1 MALDFATSYA
11 EIIKFNKN
19 DDGTITVYGKATS
32 DDLDIDQQICD
43 NDWLSK
49 AMPEWFK
56 SGGNIR
62 EQHSSI
68 AAGVAQ
74 ELETKDDGYY
84 VSAHIVDPTSIKK
97 VEAKVLK
104 GFSIGI
110 KGPRVVRD
118 NKAANGRI
126 IDGQIVEVSLVD
138 RPANPTCQ
146 LVLAKSVGGESTLT
160 QVEEMIEKYNENQER
175 DERGRFGS
183 GGGSSSS
190 SASYDTN
197 RYNRDGIQ
205 EQSGEKLN
213 NSQWKELQF
222 EMEHAAQSAR
232 ADHLDSGGKPG
243 KAMDA
248 AVNDAVLEAISNYL
262 NYGRSAN
269 SDTKKSSKETIE
281 KYNENQERD
290 DHGRFGS
297 GSGSTNNSDN
307 AARVSKLREREQKQ
321 RDKIKDLRNQLKG
334 NLHSSLR
341 SDLQAQLNR
350 QEQVLSNILT
360 SMVLGK
366 SEKMIE
372 KGSPDQERDD
382 HGRWSSGG
390 GGSSSNPIR
399 DKINANSSNPLS
411 DNASAQIQS
420 AYHDTMGMAHDVEA
434 LAKDDPTIR
443 PASFNLSRATDYLQS
458 AADAKTVGEARN
470 SIFSARTEL
479 NSAVDA
485 LESQNYN
492 IEASTAYSMAKDLNS
507 LSVGI
512 GTGAIKS
519 LALHYNFTDKTD
531 KEYETMK
538 NALLETIVEME
549 KNASSDQVSF
559 DAESYEIAQKGVV
572 RLIAAE
578 AGEESDDNLV
588 SALSNL
594 FAVKK
599 DKSDDDSDS
608 DTDGCSCDGCK
619 ACKADGGC
627 DKSPCDKCMMTKS
640 ATIDKCLE
648 CGCHQVA
655 DNHGLSQVVVTGAT
669 PTNEVANVSTAVS
682 LDTTGS
688 IKSAEG
694 EKVVAEETPAE
705 EKAEELVDAELP
717 TTTEILDEKSVTAII
732 EKAVKSATDTVKAE
746 IAEYEAASKAANEKV
761 MVLESELVA
770 AKSAA
775 IASGPKRTGRI
786 AVTDTNELLLKAAE
800 YRLKASATSDQ
811 ILAKGYK
818 ALEKEYLEKAGTPKA
833 E

>member
-68 AAGVAQ
+68 AAGVAH

-290 DHGRFGS
+290 ERGRFGS
-297 GSGSTNNSDN
+297 GGSQNYESNTPAGLIPQSRDSGTIQATKDSLQGIKDNLNNHLDTMQKVDPEGHAERADVVNQANAQLNQASGWLDRANGANTDN
-307 AARVSKLREREQKQ
+307 AAHA
-321 RDKIKDLRNQLKG
+321 DY
-334 NLHSSLR
+334 
-341 SDLQAQLNR
+341 A
-350 QEQVLSNILT
+350 
-360 SMVLGK
+360 
-366 SEKMIE
+366 
-372 KGSPDQERDD
+372 
-382 HGRWSSGG
+382 
-390 GGSSSNPIR
+390 
-399 DKINANSSNPLS
+399 
-411 DNASAQIQS
+411 
-420 AYHDTMGMAHDVEA
+420 
-434 LAKDDPTIR
+434 
-443 PASFNLSRATDYLQS
+443 SRAADHIDEAGRIMGSGPSQTIANTGQSLQS
-458 AADAKTVGEARN
+458 MSSRLGQYAQNV
-470 SIFSARTEL
+470 
-479 NSAVDA
+479 SAV
-485 LESQNYN
+485 
-492 IEASTAYSMAKDLNS
+492 K
-507 LSVGI
+507 SV
-512 GTGAIKS
+512 
-519 LALHYNFTDKTD
+519 ALHYNFTDKTD
-531 KEYETMK
+531 KEYKAMK
-538 NALLETIVEME
+538 NALIETIVEME

-619 ACKADGGC
+619 ACKANGGC

-655 DNHGLSQVVVTGAT
+655 DSHGLSQVVVTGAT

-694 EKVVAEETPAE
+694 EEVVAEEAPAE